1 MKRGEAGVRL
11 DPQFLELK
19 RRKDIRYAIPKY
31 PLVKIG
37 TLADF
42 IQYGISQ
49 RANTEGAGVP
59 MIRMNNL
66 QPLGWDLSDLKC

>member
-1 MKRGEAGVRL
+1 MKRGEAGARL

-19 RRKDIRYAIPKY
+19 RRKDIRYAKPRY
-31 PLVKIG
+31 PLTKIG

-42 IQYGISQ
+42 IQYGISE
-49 RANTEGAGVP
+49 RANTDGAGVP

-66 QPLGWDLSDLKC
+66 QPLG